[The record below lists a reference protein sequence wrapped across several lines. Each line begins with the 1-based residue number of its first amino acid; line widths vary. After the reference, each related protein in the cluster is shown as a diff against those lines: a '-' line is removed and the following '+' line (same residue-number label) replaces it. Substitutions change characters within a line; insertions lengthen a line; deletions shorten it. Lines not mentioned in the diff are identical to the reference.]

1 MSYDLHFYRR
11 KDNKLTSPEIVSEI
25 KKCIPLNISEVDTQV
40 VYENEKTGVYFL
52 IDFDEPNIEKEDI
65 EVFDCF
71 DDFENLN
78 TSASIN
84 FFRPDY
90 FGNEIFPI
98 IANPVLNLIKVNFI
112 QLLVNQYYT
121 I

>member
-1 MSYDLHFYRR
+1 MR
-11 KDNKLTSPEIVSEI
+11 
-25 KKCIPLNISEVDTQV
+25 
-40 VYENEKTGVYFL
+40 NEKTGVYFL

-98 IANPVLNLIKVNFI
+98 IANFSEKLDLYILNLGKSLMNQDIDLKMVGKRINQSLDRSQFNCKRKSTVNSRPE
-112 QLLVNQYYT
+112 VHGKR
-121 I
+121 